1 MQTYT
6 TQKEIRAAFW
16 ASHPDLE
23 SYALK
28 WGIKTAPQNRHNTTT
43 RTAFVNFVD
52 ALAEAGEISS
62 ELALRATL

>member
-1 MQTYT
+1 MQYT
-6 TQKEIRAAFW
+6 TQVQIRAAFW

-28 WGIKTAPQNRHNTTT
+28 WGIKTAPQNRHNATT
-43 RTAFVNFVD
+43 RTAFGEFVD

-62 ELALRATL
+62 ELAFRATL

>member
-16 ASHPDLE
+16 AAHPDLE
-23 SYALK
+23 SYALR
-28 WGIKTAPQNRHNTTT
+28 WQIKTAPQNRHNTTT
-43 RTAFVNFVD
+43 RTAFVDFVN

-62 ELALRATL
+62 ELAFRATL